1 MRKISTAR
9 LSRGQPTHLRNGKLN
24 SNHALMEPSVQV
36 RELKRDRVNFV
47 LENVDLSY
55 ASISKTHDH
64 HPDFP
69 SRFANS
75 LRRVMM
81 AEIPT
86 VGQSDDRCAMLA
98 KSDAERV

>member
-1 MRKISTAR
+1 M
-9 LSRGQPTHLRNGKLN
+9 
-24 SNHALMEPSVQV
+24 QV
-36 RELKRDRVNFV
+36 RDLKRDRVNFV
-47 LENVDLSY
+47 LENVDLSCV
-55 ASISKTHDH
+55 SIPLNHDQ
-64 HPDFP
+64 DSARGLSP

-98 KSDAERV
+98 KSDSERV